1 VGKISTIAIKINLM
15 DNIFCLSKT
24 KLVHCKKAVVS
35 RPRVLYWI
43 NQQSNV
49 CITNLNN
56 GIPSIFIY
64 LSAKITMMK
73 YFTTDFLNF
82 FNDLRANN
90 EREWF
95 HANKKRYEQS
105 VKIPFQNF
113 IADVIEHAKMFDPNI
128 LITPK
133 DAIFRIYK
141 DTRFSKDKTP
151 YKLHT
156 SAVVSRGGRKDLT
169 SVGIY
174 LELSDEHFGI
184 YSGIYRPDSKQLYKI
199 REHIA
204 ANMEE
209 FDRLL
214 KDKDFQEK
222 FDGKIHGDKNKRIPK
237 EFVEIA
243 EQQPLL
249 YNKAF
254 YYFRLLPSETVLE
267 ENLPQLVMEYF
278 KTAYPLSSFLQ
289 EALNQ

>member
-1 VGKISTIAIKINLM
+1 
-15 DNIFCLSKT
+15 
-24 KLVHCKKAVVS
+24 
-35 RPRVLYWI
+35 
-43 NQQSNV
+43 
-49 CITNLNN
+49 
-56 GIPSIFIY
+56 
-64 LSAKITMMK
+64 MK
-73 YFTTDFLNF
+73 YFTADFLNF
-82 FNDLRANN
+82 FNDLRHNN

-113 IADVIEHAKMFDPNI
+113 IADLIEHAKMFDENI

-151 YKLHT
+151 YKLHA

-184 YSGIYRPDSKQLYKI
+184 YSGVYRPDSKQLYKI

-204 ANMEE
+204 ANLDE
-209 FDRLL
+209 FNRLL
-214 KDKDFQEK
+214 QEKDFQEK

-237 EFVEIA
+237 EFMEAA
-243 EQQPLL
+243 EKQALL
-249 YNKAF
+249 WNKAF
-254 YYFRLLPSETVLE
+254 YYFQMLPSETILK
-267 ENLPQLVMEYF
+267 ENLPALVMEYF
-278 KTAYPLSSFLQ
+278 KAAHPISSFLQ
-289 EALNQ
+289 DALTI